1 MTMKTAVCWIGMLSL
16 TVLTTVTIADCSA
29 QPSGNDPLTEKQDS
43 FTKKQGQTGE
53 PRKTPGASTNDAASP
68 DTIKRKNDNLDEER
82 DKIWNSSEMLSARAW
97 LETYFE
103 RSAKISDAQAKKYMD
118 GLKTLYPDQMKL
130 WLIKFQADRK
140 SRKQQTESER
150 MARQQSI
157 SARQAS
163 PHVGGFQN
171 PYAGRRI
178 NSSGPTSSGQPVGN
192 ASRGFG
198 GVANSVTQH
207 QPVQKP
213 FAGQSV
219 RRPLVTSEDVARW
232 EVLRGLGWGGRGG
245 Y

>member
-1 MTMKTAVCWIGMLSL
+1 MKTAVCWIGTLSL
-16 TVLTTVTIADCSA
+16 TVLTTVNIIDCSA
-29 QPSGNDPLTEKQDS
+29 QPSGIDPLSEKQER
-43 FTKKQGQTGE
+43 TGE

-68 DTIKRKNDNLDEER
+68 DARAASPDSRKGNYDKLDEER
-82 DKIWNSSEMLSARAW
+82 EKVWNSSEMLSARAW

-103 RSAKISDAQAKKYMD
+103 RSAKISDAQAKKYLD
-118 GLKTLYPDQMKL
+118 GLRTLYPNQMKL

-140 SRKQQTESER
+140 GSKQQTESER

-171 PYAGRRI
+171 PHAGRRV
-178 NSSGPTSSGQPVGN
+178 TSSGQPVGN
-192 ASRGFG
+192 VPRGFG
-198 GVANSVTQH
+198 GVANLVAQH

-219 RRPLVTSEDVARW
+219 QRPLVTSEDVARW
-232 EVLRGLGWGGRGG
+232 EILRDLGWGGRRG